1 MKILKV
7 PKNLRIFKKAA
18 YPPHNTGLN
27 LEGEITK
34 TSKRKR
40 KINTNLL
47 FFQFNGLI
55 ILLKINMEKILK
67 N

>member
-34 TSKRKR
+34 NLKRKE
-40 KINTNLL
+40 KLIQTLL